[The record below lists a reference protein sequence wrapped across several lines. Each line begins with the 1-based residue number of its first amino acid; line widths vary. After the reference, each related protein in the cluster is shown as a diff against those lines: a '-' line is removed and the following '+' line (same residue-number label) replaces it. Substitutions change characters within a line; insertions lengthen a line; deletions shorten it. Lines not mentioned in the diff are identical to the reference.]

1 MRPAPP
7 NSAGLHCG
15 GTRGA
20 VLCLGPG
27 WGHGAAPAVGHG
39 GLPPGLAPRMPRKSH
54 AAARQK
60 RDRTLL
66 QTESHLQRTLRRWLK
81 WDQLR
86 NALCRDSERRCL
98 TCALP
103 PAPRGC
109 DSAQGTAFDFSD
121 GTYQTVPALRG
132 GSASCIRLSAG
143 LSGGILTKPSPSG
156 YVMMTGVGL
165 FGENQLQACMGIK
178 WSKTEKN
185 SQPLSPLHV
194 RGDAASYY

>member
-7 NSAGLHCG
+7 NSVGLHCR

-20 VLCLGPG
+20 VLCLRPG
-27 WGHGAAPAVGHG
+27 RGHGAAPAMGRG
-39 GLPPGLAPRMPRKSH
+39 GLPSGLAKASEKPRSRKTET
-54 AAARQK
+54 RQNPSA
-60 RDRTLL
+60 DRITPAMHCK
-66 QTESHLQRTLRRWLK
+66 EVIK

-86 NALCRDSERRCL
+86 NALSRDSERRCL

-143 LSGGILTKPSPSG
+143 LSGGIFTKPSPSG

-178 WSKTEKN
+178 WSKTEKHP
-185 SQPLSPLHV
+185 QPLSLLRV
-194 RGDAASYY
+194 RADAASYH